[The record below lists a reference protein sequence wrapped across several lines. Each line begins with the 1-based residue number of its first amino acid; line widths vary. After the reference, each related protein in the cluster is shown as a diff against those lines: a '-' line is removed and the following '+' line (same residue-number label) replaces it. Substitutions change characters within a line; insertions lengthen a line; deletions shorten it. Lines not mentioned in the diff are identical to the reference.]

1 MGAGTSLG
9 NLVQIPQITGLDIQ
23 KVIKS
28 VKLHISD
35 LLKLYS
41 SVKPIRG
48 QEFQLRLATADFRQP
63 LNHNDLKVAGHK
75 SITII
80 HFLPSEIVVVEKMVS
95 LSNNDRF
102 DNDKIFLHNSWHF
115 FVITRI
121 NYVSIFFI
129 FILKIHERT
138 SLSIYEQCIVVIA
151 RCRLQY
157 NMNVYLKHYKHFE
170 WKRMLVKRICIT
182 NIILVLNE
190 GKCASRTLG
199 MQIWN
204 YMYKTALVFNI

>member
-1 MGAGTSLG
+1 MNRL
-9 NLVQIPQITGLDIQ
+9 
-23 KVIKS
+23 
-28 VKLHISD
+28 
-35 LLKLYS
+35 
-41 SVKPIRG
+41 IRG
-48 QEFQLRLATADFRQP
+48 FTWAWRPAIFAKHWTT
-63 LNHNDLKVAGHK
+63 NDLKFAEHK

-80 HFLPSEIVVVEKMVS
+80 YFFSFWNDFSWKIIS

-102 DNDKIFLHNSWHF
+102 DIDKIFLRNIWHF
-115 FVITRI
+115 SVITRI

-170 WKRMLVKRICIT
+170 WKRMLVKRICVT

-190 GKCASRTLG
+190 GKCTSRTLG